1 MESSGHM
8 SGNKNENLVPSGGRG
23 KYGGSRNNRN
33 ETRLVILNGSVKKVQ
48 GNQELDDA
56 VEQGNRK
63 SLMGYGD

>member
-1 MESSGHM
+1 M

-23 KYGGSRNNRN
+23 KIWREPEQPERNQTCYFEWFR
-33 ETRLVILNGSVKKVQ
+33 EKVQ